1 MGVSVTVD
9 QIVGVVRSHGKRVTQ
24 PKRAVAQVLIDSEG
38 HLTAEEISL
47 RVVTHLDDVSPST
60 VYRILEEFEELGL
73 CEHTHTGH
81 GAAVYHLV
89 GGGHAHV
96 TCNVCGGTWQ
106 VPTEYFSDLAT
117 RLRGTLGFELNPHH
131 VALAGL
137 CHNCATRSL

>member
-1 MGVSVTVD
+1 MDVSVTVD
-9 QIVGVVRSHGKRVTQ
+9 HIVSVVRAHGKRVTQ
-24 PKRAVAQVLIDSEG
+24 PKRAVAQVLSENSS

-47 RVVTHLDDVSPST
+47 RVDTHLEDVSPST

-106 VPTEYFSDLAT
+106 VPTEFFEDLT
-117 RLRGTLGFELNPHH
+117 TTLRERLGFELHPHH
-131 VALAGL
+131 VALAGT
-137 CHNCATRSL
+137 CAACLAQNS

>member
-1 MGVSVTVD
+1 MSSTVTVD
-9 QIVGVVRSHGKRVTQ
+9 QIVLVVRAHGKRVTQ
-24 PKRAVAQVLIDSEG
+24 PKRAVAHVLCDSEG

-47 RVVTHLDDVSPST
+47 RVDSLVEDVSPST

-106 VPTEYFSDLAT
+106 VPTEFFDGLAEQ
-117 RLRGTLGFELNPHH
+117 LHSSQGFHLNPHH
-131 VALAGL
+131 VALAGI
-137 CHNCATRSL
+137 CRECAAHHL